1 MQDAGRYWKSSASAP
16 GKTPNCPGRPGD
28 LAALARLLP
37 NGQLRQ
43 MRLIIP
49 PQTLLRWHAVLVR
62 RRWVYPCRTPRGPQ
76 AIAVWWRWPR
86 DNPAGVSRAS
96 TASLLAERELACP
109 KRRGGCRTQPRGRRP
124 GQRSRAGRAATDQVG
139 EQRSVTTA

>member
-16 GKTPNCPGRPGD
+16 GKTPKLSPADRAI

-76 AIAVWWRWPR
+76 AIRGLVLEMA
-86 DNPAGVSRAS
+86 AGQPGWGYR
-96 TASLLAERELACP
+96 RIHGEL
-109 KRRGGCRTQPRGRRP
+109 T
-124 GQRSRAGRAATDQVG
+124 GRA
-139 EQRSVTTA
+139 